1 MKTEFKEAIEHS
13 RKLTESELTRYIP
26 CLEAECPSLA
36 EAEEYMLSSGGKRVR
51 PFLTLEFC
59 RALGG
64 DEKAAL
70 PFACAIEMVHTY
82 SLIHDDLPCMD
93 DSDMRRGR
101 PACHKKFGE
110 ATAVLAGDG
119 LLTDAFGVCA
129 SNPAVPTEGVAEA
142 VCVLS
147 AFAGSAGMVGGQIM
161 DLSDERPDADGYM
174 KLCALKTGGLISA
187 AALLGCI
194 AAGADEKA
202 KDAAS
207 CYAMNIGLAFQ
218 ITDDL
223 LDAEHGD
230 EDEGKTTILS
240 FMSKEDARS
249 YAARLTD
256 AAKGAL
262 ECIPRPDVLSEFA
275 DYLLSRVV

>member
-1 MKTEFKEAIEHS
+1 MNSKLKESIENSRRITEA
-13 RKLTESELTRYIP
+13 ELTRYIP
-26 CLEAECPSLA
+26 CLEAECPTLA
-36 EAEEYMLSSGGKRVR
+36 AAEEYMLSSGGKRVR

-64 DEKAAL
+64 DEKKAL
-70 PFACAIEMVHTY
+70 AFACAIEMVHTY

-101 PACHKKFGE
+101 PSCHKKFDE

-129 SNPAVPTEGVAEA
+129 SNISVPAEGIAEA

-147 AFAGSAGMVGGQIM
+147 AFAGSTGMVGGQVI
-161 DLSDERPDADGYM
+161 DLASDEPDADGYM

-202 KDAAS
+202 KNAAS

-223 LDAEHGD
+223 LDAEKGD

-240 FMSKEDARS
+240 FMSKEAARD

-256 AAKGAL
+256 AAKQAL
-262 ECIPRPDVLSEFA
+262 VDIPDPEVLSEFA

>member
-1 MKTEFKEAIEHS
+1 MNNKLKEALEHS
-13 RKLTESELTRYIP
+13 RKLTEAELNRYIP
-26 CLEAECPSLA
+26 CLESEFPTLA
-36 EAEEYMLSSGGKRVR
+36 EAEKYMLSSGGKRVR

-93 DSDMRRGR
+93 NSDIRRGL
-101 PACHKKFGE
+101 PACHKRFGE
-110 ATAVLAGDG
+110 STAVLAGDG

-129 SNPAVPTEGVAEA
+129 SNSAVTAEGVAEA

-147 AFAGSAGMVGGQIM
+147 AFAGSAGMVGGQVM
-161 DLSDERPDADGYM
+161 DLSDESPDADGYM

-194 AAGADEKA
+194 AAGADEKI

-223 LDAEHGD
+223 LDADNGD
-230 EDEGKTTILS
+230 EDENKTTILS
-240 FMSKEDARS
+240 FMSKEEARN
-249 YAARLTD
+249 YASRLTD
-256 AAKGAL
+256 AAKRAL
-262 ECIPRPDVLSEFA
+262 ADIPTPDVLAEFA